1 MITIDGTFVQID
13 WTDTNINFATITAYK
28 IFIITSSG
36 TYVEN
41 TNICD
46 GSRSTIVTA
55 QRCRFLMSALWVSPH
70 TLTRGSDIRA
80 KVQSI
85 NIRGSSPL
93 SSASDLGQ
101 LVMTVPD
108 QISSPI
114 RNSATSISQIVI
126 TWSPLVS
133 PANGGSAITSYYLE
147 WDDGSTGT

>member
-13 WTDTNINFATITAYK
+13 WTDTNINYAAITAYK

-55 QRCRFLMSALWVSPH
+55 QRCRFLMSTIWASPH
-70 TLTRGSDIRA
+70 TLARGSDIRA

-93 SSASDLGQ
+93 SSASDVGQ

-108 QISSPI
+108 QMSSPI
-114 RNSATSISQIVI
+114 RNSATSIS
-126 TWSPLVS
+126 
-133 PANGGSAITSYYLE
+133 
-147 WDDGSTGT
+147 